1 MLLCLDGRRTHAS
14 AAALQA
20 IRDLQCNE
28 RTQNFVGGLETYA
41 LTERKEGCDAGP

>member
-1 MLLCLDGRRTHAS
+1 MLLCLDGINHAS

-28 RTQNFVGGLETYA
+28 RTQNFVGGLETYS
-41 LTERKEGCDAGP
+41 